1 MRKLIFIHVLA
12 VIILS
17 GCAAKKSSNGP
28 SELDIMIGQMVMVGF
43 RGLQLNADNPVI
55 RDIREAHIGGVIL
68 FSKDC
73 ALNSTVR
80 NIEGPAQISMLTSG
94 LQSYAATPL
103 FIAVDQEGGVI
114 KRLTGEMGFQ
124 ETLSAAELG
133 NSGDPQR
140 AYRAGKITGRT
151 LRTAGINMDFAP
163 VVDVN
168 RNASNPVIAALQ
180 RSFSDDP
187 RIVARFA
194 EAFIDGLHSE
204 GILSCM
210 KHFPGH
216 GSSRGDSHLGF
227 TDVTEYWDSSE
238 LYPFQKIIQDNKA
251 DMIMTAHV
259 FNAKLDRKYPATLS
273 RRVIQ
278 GILRR
283 GMGFQGLVVT
293 DDMQMQA
300 VSGEYGF
307 KEGVY
312 RAVKAGADILL
323 FGNNLIFEP
332 GLGTKAVATLKQLV
346 HEGKVTELRIRQS
359 YERIMRVKEG
369 LADDR
374 K

>member
-1 MRKLIFIHVLA
+1 M
-12 VIILS
+12 ILS
-17 GCAAKKSSNGP
+17 GCALKKSSSGP
-28 SELDIMIGQMVMVGF
+28 SELDVMIGQMVMVGF
-43 RGLQLNADNPVI
+43 RGLELNGDNPVVK
-55 RDIREAHIGGVIL
+55 DIREARIGGVIL

-80 NIEGPAQISMLTSG
+80 NVDSPAQLSMLTSD
-94 LQSYAATPL
+94 LQSHADIPL
-103 FIAVDQEGGVI
+103 FVAVDQEGGII
-114 KRLTGEMGFQ
+114 KRLTGEMGFP
-124 ETLSAAELG
+124 ETPSAAELG
-133 NSGDPQR
+133 NSGDPQG
-140 AYRAGKITGRT
+140 AYRAGKVIGNT
-151 LRTAGINMDFAP
+151 LKKAGINMDFAP

-168 RNASNPVIAALQ
+168 RNAANPVIAALQ

-204 GILSCM
+204 GILSCL

-227 TDVTEYWDSSE
+227 TDVTGAWDSSE
-238 LYPFQKIIQDNKA
+238 LYPFEKIIKDNKA
-251 DMIMTAHV
+251 DMVMTAHI
-259 FNAKLDRKYPATLS
+259 FNADLDRNYPATLS
-273 RRVIQ
+273 RKIIH
-278 GILRR
+278 GKLRR
-283 GMGFQGLVVT
+283 GMGFKGIIVT

-332 GLGTKAVATLKQLV
+332 GLGTKAVVTLKQLV
-346 HEGKVTELRIRQS
+346 REGKITERRIRLS
-359 YERIMRVKEG
+359 YERIMKVKSG
-369 LADDR
+369 LPVSR
-374 K
+374 N

>member
-1 MRKLIFIHVLA
+1 MRKLIFIYFLA
-12 VIILS
+12 VMILS
-17 GCAAKKSSNGP
+17 GCALKKSSSGP
-28 SELDIMIGQMVMVGF
+28 SELDVMIGQMVMVGF
-43 RGLQLNADNPVI
+43 RGLELTVDNPIVK
-55 RDIREAHIGGVIL
+55 DIREARIGGVIL

-80 NIEGPAQISMLTSG
+80 NVDSPAQLSMLTSD
-94 LQSYAATPL
+94 LQSHADIPL
-103 FIAVDQEGGVI
+103 FVAVDQEGGII
-114 KRLTGEMGFQ
+114 KRLTGEMGFP
-124 ETLSAAELG
+124 ETPSAAELG
-133 NSGDPQR
+133 NSGDPQG
-140 AYRAGKITGRT
+140 AYRAGKVIGNT
-151 LRTAGINMDFAP
+151 LKKAGINMDFAP

-168 RNASNPVIAALQ
+168 RNAANPVIAALQ

-204 GILSCM
+204 GILSCL

-227 TDVTEYWDSSE
+227 TDVTGAWDSSE
-238 LYPFQKIIQDNKA
+238 LYPFEKIIKNNKA
-251 DMIMTAHV
+251 DMVMTAHI
-259 FNAKLDRKYPATLS
+259 FNADLDRNYPATLS
-273 RRVIQ
+273 RKIIH
-278 GILRR
+278 GKLRR
-283 GMGFQGLVVT
+283 GMGFKGIIVT

-332 GLGTKAVATLKQLV
+332 GLGTKAVVTLKQLV
-346 HEGKVTELRIRQS
+346 REGKITERRIRQS
-359 YERIMRVKEG
+359 YERIMRVKSG
-369 LADDR
+369 LPVSR
-374 K
+374 N